1 MASVDQKNAR
11 CLTTDMKSIIETDE
25 NSIKKDSDFH

>member
-1 MASVDQKNAR
+1 MVSCNQKNAR
-11 CLTTDMKSIIETDE
+11 CLTDMKSIIETDE

>member
-1 MASVDQKNAR
+1 MVSCNQKNAHY
-11 CLTTDMKSIIETDE
+11 LTNDMKSIIETDE